1 MQHKVELK
9 AMPSL
14 FSLYRKIFF
23 GRKPGWDGQA
33 LPGIQVSCDNVVLTP
48 ASVSQYAKVCGFEF
62 DGKHLPMT
70 YMHVLV
76 FRLQAL
82 IFTHSAITFPLLGMI
97 HLRNRITS
105 YRPLLVDE
113 KFRLECALIDSEE
126 ADAGL
131 TFNLVS
137 KVWVGDELVWESVS
151 TYLYRIEKPGKR
163 SRPPKAE
170 AMSWENPQQWRL
182 SEDLGRR
189 YAKASGDYNLIHLHP
204 LLSKRFGFD
213 RVLVHGMWSK
223 ARCIA
228 AMTPEIGDRPCEVDV
243 AFKLPLFMPADV
255 TFAAVDSEACDSKR
269 FELRDGRGR
278 RPHLTGSLR
287 FLN

>member
-1 MQHKVELK
+1 
-9 AMPSL
+9 MPSL

-23 GRKPGWDGQA
+23 GRKPGWDGQP
-33 LPGIQVSCDNVVLTP
+33 LPAIQVSCDQVSVSP
-48 ASVSQYAKVCGFEF
+48 AAVSQYADVCNFNF
-62 DGKHLPMT
+62 DGKQLPLT

-82 IFTHSAITFPLLGMI
+82 IFTHPGITFPLLGMI

-105 YRPLLVDE
+105 YRPLHIDE
-113 KFRLECALIDSEE
+113 RFRIECVLAGSEE
-126 ADAGL
+126 TDTGL
-131 TFNLVS
+131 TFDLVS
-137 KVWVGDELVWESVS
+137 KVWSGDELVWESVS
-151 TYLYRIEKPGKR
+151 TYLYRLDRPGKR

-170 AMSWENPQQWRL
+170 AMEWENPEQWQL
-182 SEDLGRR
+182 GEDLGRR

-228 AMTPEIGDRPCEVDV
+228 AMSDDIANRPCEVDV

-255 TFAAVDSEACDSKR
+255 TFAAIDAADNGKR

-278 RPHLTGSLR
+278 RPHLTGSVR
-287 FLN
+287 FLG